1 MQFIDL
7 SAQYAALKADINQ
20 NIQVED
26 EKIGNVVFKGKVEKK
41 FVPSLV
47 SRADVIL
54 IHGVDLSAKS
64 GKSLLRFGVSPNKM
78 FDALAA
84 GRPIIM
90 DLKANHNPA
99 EQWNA
104 GICVDSTER
113 VSDAIR
119 SLDEM
124 PAKNRQRMCQNAFEA
139 AKAYDFESLTRK
151 LVSIIEG

>member
-47 SRADVIL
+47 SRADAIL

-64 GKSLLRFGVSPNKM
+64 GNHC
-78 FDALAA
+78 FD
-84 GRPIIM
+84 
-90 DLKANHNPA
+90 
-99 EQWNA
+99 
-104 GICVDSTER
+104 
-113 VSDAIR
+113 
-119 SLDEM
+119 
-124 PAKNRQRMCQNAFEA
+124 
-139 AKAYDFESLTRK
+139 
-151 LVSIIEG
+151 LV